1 MLKTVAG
8 GAVFVCL
15 VMRRGWLLI
24 WTLLGPLNLRR
35 AEGSLVVAKTEE
47 QFDQYSIREILFGL
61 EQSRTG
67 LVVYCG
73 C

>member
-1 MLKTVAG
+1 ML
-8 GAVFVCL
+8 L
-15 VMRRGWLLI
+15 D
-24 WTLLGPLNLRR
+24 PLNLCR

-47 QFDQYSIREILFGL
+47 QFEQYSIREILFEL
-61 EQSRTG
+61 KQSRTG